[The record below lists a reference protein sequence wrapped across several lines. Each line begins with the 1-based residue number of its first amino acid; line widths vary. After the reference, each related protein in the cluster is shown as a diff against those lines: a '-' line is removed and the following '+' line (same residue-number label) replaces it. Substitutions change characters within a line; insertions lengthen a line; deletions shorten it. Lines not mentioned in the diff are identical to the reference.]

1 MDLDID
7 LEARQV
13 ALQPAGAFFFPLS
26 HHSLFDKFG

>member
-13 ALQPAGAFFFPLS
+13 TLPPAGAGAFFCPPSYHCPL
-26 HHSLFDKFG
+26 G